1 MRRFSTSFTLSLL
14 VASVALAGCSGHTEE
29 PQEPCLPSG
38 GASVGGSPGVAGASV
53 GGSPAAAGASVGGS
67 LGVGG
72 AASVGGATGAGG
84 GAGMGQVEGGSKPNQ
99 ALLDVFG
106 IPKNAPTGLV
116 GRAVLPAATFVEG
129 PSSGA
134 LAGGNFSSQPVQGFS
149 CLVDVKDGSF
159 WAMPDNGYGSIE
171 NSADFR
177 LRVYRIRPELKTQAG
192 GGGSVSV
199 ESYLELRDP
208 DHKIKFTIV
217 NQFTNERVLTGA
229 DFDIESLRIA
239 ADGTLWIGDE
249 FGPFLLHFDP
259 SGKLLDAPIALPDPD
274 RPDQEVRSP
283 QNPWLEEGSAV
294 RLMNAF
300 RARGAAYGN
309 PKPPVFSPWHVHLVD
324 TDTTGNRGFNTQ
336 RDNLAHPNT
345 PGLNG
350 DTGLI
355 AANDEV
361 VRLTNSPGAFPNM
374 QTSGYPVVTWTVD
387 DSARMNELLALGV
400 NGIISDR
407 PDLLFTAVANFD
419 ANKDG
424 VKGDYLDADGLI
436 DPSKFDAQA
445 HRGGRDLRP
454 ENTLPSMESGLDSLI
469 TTLET
474 DCGLSADNVPV
485 LYHDRVFVAESP
497 GETGGKSRRKLGD
510 ELPLRIRDV
519 TLASIQDPFNP
530 ILNDG
535 IIRTGTPQ
543 SNSPSLS
550 PVTAAFWKSQGRP
563 DAKGDLY
570 LMTSL
575 DQLFDFVAFYVDYYQ
590 NGAGK
595 SHPDATRRWKNA
607 ARVRFNI
614 ETKTDPREPE
624 STKSVGEFVTAIG
637 SRIMAHGLQ
646 DRADLQSFDLR
657 TLLQAQVDFPLIRK
671 VVLFGDFGSCP
682 NPNSVDA
689 ASGATY
695 CDDSTN
701 LQPLDITKPVTQD
714 LADGNNSPWLG
725 GMYWPYRRTTL
736 DFQTRSQTSGGFEG
750 MAVSPDG
757 TKLYPL
763 LEKPLDGVGNTII
776 ASEFDTL
783 TKKYTGKRFTYQF
796 DKGTSIGEFIL
807 FEDDKG
813 LIIERDNSQGDL
825 TGFKSI
831 FQVKL
836 PKAGGAMKKELVQ
849 DLMKIADPSNLS
861 VGTGLFGDVGLGNPF
876 SFPYQTIE
884 SVLVMSPDTIAVIND
899 NNYPFSIGR
908 HMGTKLPDDNDFIFI
923 RLPKK
928 LY

>member
-1 MRRFSTSFTLSLL
+1 MRRFSSSFTLSLL
-14 VASVALAGCSGHTEE
+14 VASVALAGCSAHVEE
-29 PQEPCLPSG
+29 PQGPGGESAGGPGLAGAAGAAVGGAPGAG
-38 GASVGGSPGVAGASV
+38 GASGS
-53 GGSPAAAGASVGGS
+53 
-67 LGVGG
+67 
-72 AASVGGATGAGG
+72 GGATGNGGAIGAGG
-84 GAGMGQVEGGSKPNQ
+84 AAGAAGPGMGSVEGGGKANQ
-99 ALLDVFG
+99 SLLDVFG
-106 IPKNAPTGLV
+106 IPKNAPVGLV

-129 PSSGA
+129 PASGA
-134 LAGGNFSSQPVQGFS
+134 IAGGNFSSQPVQGFS

-159 WAMPDNGYGSIE
+159 WGMPDNGYGSIE

-177 LRVYRIRPELKTQAG
+177 LRIYRIRPELKTQAG
-192 GGGSVSV
+192 GGGNVSV

-208 DHKIKFTIV
+208 DHKIKFAIV
-217 NQFTNERVLTGA
+217 NEFTNERVLTGA

-249 FGPFLLHFDP
+249 FGPFLLHFD
-259 SGKLLDAPIALPDPD
+259 SAGKLLDAPIALPDPE
-274 RPDQEVRSP
+274 RPGQEVRSP

-294 RLMNAF
+294 RVMNAF

-309 PKPPVFSPWHVHLVD
+309 SKPPVFSPWHVHLVD
-324 TDTTGNRGFNTQ
+324 GDNTGNRGFNTQ
-336 RDNLAHPNT
+336 RDNLSQPNT

-350 DTGLI
+350 DTGLL
-355 AANDEV
+355 AANDEI
-361 VRLTNSPGAFPNM
+361 VRVTKSPGAYPNM
-374 QTSGYPVVTWTVD
+374 QASGYPVVTWTVN
-387 DSARMNELLALGV
+387 SSERISELLELGV
-400 NGIISDR
+400 NGVISDR
-407 PDLLFTAVANFD
+407 PDLLYTAVANFD

-436 DPSKFDAQA
+436 DASKFDAQA

-454 ENTLPSMESGLDSLI
+454 ENTLPSMESGLDSLV

-485 LYHDRVFVAESP
+485 LYHDRVFRAELP
-497 GETGGKSRRKLGD
+497 GETGGKSRRKLD
-510 ELPLRIRDV
+510 DAIPERIRDV
-519 TLASIQDPFNP
+519 TLASIQDAFNP

-535 IIRTGTPQ
+535 VIRTGTPQ
-543 SNSPSLS
+543 SNAPALS
-550 PVTAAFWKSQGRP
+550 PVTVAFWKAQGRP

-570 LMTSL
+570 LMPSL
-575 DQLFDFVAFYVDYYQ
+575 DQLFDFVDFYVEYYRT
-590 NGAGK
+590 GAGK
-595 SHPDATRRWKNA
+595 SHPDANRRWKNA
-607 ARVRFNI
+607 ARVRFNV

-624 STKSVGEFVTAIG
+624 STKTVGEFVTAIG

-657 TLLQAQVDFPLIRK
+657 TLLQVQVDFPLIRK
-671 VVLFGDFGSCP
+671 VVLFGDFGKCV
-682 NPNSVDA
+682 NPDSADA
-689 ASGATY
+689 AAGRTY

-714 LADGNNSPWLG
+714 LADRNNTPWLG
-725 GMYWPYRRTTL
+725 GLFWPYRRTTL
-736 DFQTRSQTSGGFEG
+736 DLKTRSQASGGFEG

-757 TKLYPL
+757 SKLYPL

-776 ASEFDTL
+776 ASEFDTRTL
-783 TKKYTGKRFTYQF
+783 KYTGKTFTYQF
-796 DKGTSIGEFIL
+796 DKGVSIGEFIL
-807 FEDDKG
+807 FEADKG

-825 TGFKSI
+825 NGYKAI

-836 PKAGGAMKKELVQ
+836 PKNGGAMKKELVQ
-849 DLMKIADPSNLS
+849 DLMKIADPSNLTA
-861 VGTGLFGDVGLGNPF
+861 GTGLFGDVGLGNPF

-908 HMGTKLPDDNDFIFI
+908 HVGSKLPDDNDFIFI

>member
-1 MRRFSTSFTLSLL
+1 MRRFSTTFTLAFLL
-14 VASVALAGCSGHTEE
+14 TGAGLAGCYGHAID
-29 PQEPCLPSG
+29 PQDPGTPIGGANSSG
-38 GASVGGSPGVAGASV
+38 GSAPLAGAPGSAGTISGPGAGGEIAGGTTATGGSVGVAGMAQV
-53 GGSPAAAGASVGGS
+53 GRGNAAN
-67 LGVGG
+67 
-72 AASVGGATGAGG
+72 
-84 GAGMGQVEGGSKPNQ
+84 KD
-99 ALLDVFG
+99 LLDVFG
-106 IPKNAPTGLV
+106 IPKNAPAGLV

-134 LAGGNFSSQPVQGFS
+134 LIGSNFSSQPVQGIS
-149 CLVDVKDGSF
+149 CLIDVKDGSF

-177 LRVYRIRPELKTQAG
+177 LRVYRIRPELKTAAG
-192 GGGSVSV
+192 GGGSISV
-199 ESYLELRDP
+199 ESYIELRDP
-208 DHKIKFTIV
+208 DKKIKFTIV
-217 NQFTNERVLTGA
+217 NQFSNERVLTGA
-229 DFDIESLRIA
+229 DFDIESMRFA

-249 FGPFLLHFDP
+249 FGPFLLHFDG
-259 SGKLLDAPIALPDPD
+259 SGKLLDAPIALTDPD
-274 RPDQEVRSP
+274 HPDQEVRSP
-283 QNPWLEEGSAV
+283 QNPWLEEASAV

-309 PKPPVFSPWHVHLVD
+309 TKVPVFSPWHVHLID

-336 RDNLAHPNT
+336 RDNLAQPNT

-361 VRLTNSPGAFPNM
+361 VRLTKSPGSFPDM
-374 QTSGYPVVTWTVD
+374 QASGYPVVTWTVD
-387 DSARMNELLALGV
+387 SSARMSELLALGV

-407 PDLLFTAVANFD
+407 PDLLYTAVAGFD

-424 VKGDYLDADGLI
+424 MPGDYLDADGLI
-436 DPSKFDAQA
+436 DATKFDAQA

-454 ENTLPSMESGLDSLI
+454 ENTLPSMESGLDSLV

-474 DCGLSADNVPV
+474 DCGLTSDNVPV
-485 LYHDRVFVAESP
+485 LYHDRVFRAEQP
-497 GETGGKSRRKLGD
+497 GETGGKSRRKLGT
-510 ELPLRIRDV
+510 EIPARIRDV
-519 TLASIQDPFNP
+519 SFASIQDPFDP

-535 IIRTGTPQ
+535 VIRTGTPQ
-543 SNSPSLS
+543 ANDPALS
-550 PVTAAFWKSQGRP
+550 PVTAAFWKSKGRP

-570 LMTSL
+570 MMASL

-590 NGAGK
+590 TGAGK
-595 SHPDATRRWKNA
+595 AHPDAVKRWKNA

-624 STKSVGEFVTAIG
+624 VTKTVGEFVTAIG
-637 SRIMAHGLQ
+637 DRIMGHGMQ
-646 DRADLQSFDLR
+646 DRADMQSFDLR
-657 TLLQAQVDFPLIRK
+657 TLLQAQVEYPLIRK

-682 NPNSVDA
+682 NTASADA
-689 ASGATY
+689 ASGKTY

-701 LQPLDITKPVTQD
+701 LQPLDITQPVTEALSD
-714 LADGNNSPWLG
+714 RNNSPWLG
-725 GMYWPYRRTTL
+725 GMFWPYRRTTL
-736 DFQTRSQTSGGFEG
+736 DFKTRAQTSGGFEG

-763 LEKPLDGVGNTII
+763 LEKPLDAVGNVII

-783 TKKYTGKRFTYQF
+783 SKAYTGKRFTYQF
-796 DKGTSIGEFIL
+796 DKGSSIGEFIL
-807 FEDDKG
+807 FAEDKG
-813 LIIERDNSQGDL
+813 LIIERDGSQGDL
-825 TGFKSI
+825 SGFKAI
-831 FQVKL
+831 YQVKL
-836 PKAGGAMKKELVQ
+836 PKNGGAMKKELVQ
-849 DLMKIADPSNLS
+849 DLMRIADSSNLS
-861 VGTGLFGDVGLGNPF
+861 VGTGLFGDVGLGDPF

-908 HMGTKLPDDNDFIFI
+908 HVGTKLPDDNDFIFV